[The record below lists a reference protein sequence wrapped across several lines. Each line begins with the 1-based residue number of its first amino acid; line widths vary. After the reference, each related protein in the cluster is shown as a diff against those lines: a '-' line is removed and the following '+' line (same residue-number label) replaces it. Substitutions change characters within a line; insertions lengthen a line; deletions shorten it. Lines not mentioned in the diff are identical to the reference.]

1 MAMSAPNVADCAAA
15 VAGHIFQGVARLMGG
30 VASGTAGVNWADLE
44 AAVAAVDAAFDTTL
58 TTAASEVGGGTT
70 IINALAASIP
80 SPVSAGT
87 AQQKT
92 ILACYV
98 LLKRAGLI

>member
-1 MAMSAPNVADCAAA
+1 MALTAAQIADCAAG
-15 VAGHIFQGVARLMGG
+15 VASHLFGGQARLMGG
-30 VASGTAGVNWADLE
+30 VSQVTCTVNWTDLQN
-44 AAVAAVDAAFDTTL
+44 AVAALDAAFDTTL
-58 TTAASEVGGGTT
+58 ATAATQQPSTDT
-70 IINALAASIP
+70 IVQYLAAQIP
-80 SPVSAGT
+80 APASGGT